1 MKNIVVF
8 TGAGISA
15 ESGIKTFRGS
25 DGLWENYRIEDVATP
40 GAWHKDKALVLEFYN
55 QRRLQCLNA
64 KPNAAHKGL
73 AQLEKKFNVTVITQ
87 NIDNL
92 HERAGSSNVVHLH
105 GEITKSRSTLDE
117 SLVYTI
123 NGAELKIGDTCEK
136 GSQLRPHI
144 VWFCEEVPM
153 IEIAC
158 RIVSK
163 ADIFVVIGSSLL
175 VYPAAGLIDYA
186 PRAIPKF
193 IIDPEIPPVNHLENL
208 IPIEATAVAGVKI
221 LIKHLEKLRD

>member
-1 MKNIVVF
+1 MKNLVVF
-8 TGAGISA
+8 TGAGI
-15 ESGIKTFRGS
+15 
-25 DGLWENYRIEDVATP
+25 IEDVATP
-40 GAWHKDKALVLEFYN
+40 GAWQKNRSLVLEFYN
-55 QRRLQCLNA
+55 QRRLQCMQA
-64 KPNAAHKGL
+64 KPNAAHKAI

-92 HERAGSSNVVHLH
+92 HERGGSKHVLHLH
-105 GEITKSRSTLDE
+105 GEIMKSRSTLDE
-117 SLVYTI
+117 SLVYPIDGATI
-123 NGAELKIGDTCEK
+123 KLGDTCEK

-144 VWFCEEVPM
+144 VWFGETVPM
-153 IEIAC
+153 IDKAC
-158 RIVSK
+158 SIVSR

-175 VYPAAGLIDYA
+175 VYPAAGLLDYA

-193 IIDPEIPPVNHLENL
+193 IIDPEIPSVNHLEYL

>member
-73 AQLEKKFNVTVITQ
+73 AQLEKKFNVT
-87 NIDNL
+87 
-92 HERAGSSNVVHLH
+92 
-105 GEITKSRSTLDE
+105 
-117 SLVYTI
+117 
-123 NGAELKIGDTCEK
+123 
-136 GSQLRPHI
+136 
-144 VWFCEEVPM
+144 
-153 IEIAC
+153 
-158 RIVSK
+158 
-163 ADIFVVIGSSLL
+163 
-175 VYPAAGLIDYA
+175 
-186 PRAIPKF
+186 
-193 IIDPEIPPVNHLENL
+193 
-208 IPIEATAVAGVKI
+208 
-221 LIKHLEKLRD
+221 

>member
-40 GAWHKDKALVLEFYN
+40 GAWHKDKGLVLEFYN

-105 GEITKSRSTLDE
+105 GEITKSRSTLDD

-144 VWFCEEVPM
+144 VWFGEEVPM

-186 PRAIPKF
+186 PHAIPKF

>member
-123 NGAELKIGDTCEK
+123 DGTELKIGDTCEK

-144 VWFCEEVPM
+144 VWFGEEVPM

-186 PRAIPKF
+186 PHAIPKF

>member
-123 NGAELKIGDTCEK
+123 NGAELKIGNTCEK

-144 VWFCEEVPM
+144 VWFGEEVPM

-186 PRAIPKF
+186 PHAIPKF

>member
-144 VWFCEEVPM
+144 VWFGEEVPM

-193 IIDPEIPPVNHLENL
+193 IIDPEIPP
-208 IPIEATAVAGVKI
+208 ATAVASIGI
-221 LIKHLEKLRD
+221 RFSR

>member
-1 MKNIVVF
+1 MCCSLVVVCSLCSAAPVLVVRVSSLIDSVGGLLIGVLIF
-8 TGAGISA
+8 SSAAG
-15 ESGIKTFRGS
+15 ET
-25 DGLWENYRIEDVATP
+25 
-40 GAWHKDKALVLEFYN
+40 
-55 QRRLQCLNA
+55 
-64 KPNAAHKGL
+64 

-144 VWFCEEVPM
+144 VWFGEEVPM

-186 PRAIPKF
+186 PHAIPKF

>member
-144 VWFCEEVPM
+144 VWFGEEVPM

-186 PRAIPKF
+186 PHAIPKF

>member
-92 HERAGSSNVVHLH
+92 HERAGSTNVVHLH
-105 GEITKSRSTLDE
+105 GEITKSRSTIDE

-123 NGAELKIGDTCEK
+123 NGSELNIGDTCEK

-144 VWFCEEVPM
+144 VWFGEQVPM

-186 PRAIPKF
+186 PHAIPKF
-193 IIDPEIPPVNHLENL
+193 IIDPEIPPINHLENL
-208 IPIEATAVAGVKI
+208 IPIEATAVAGVNV
-221 LIKHLEKLRD
+221 LIKHLERLRD

>member
-1 MKNIVVF
+1 
-8 TGAGISA
+8 
-15 ESGIKTFRGS
+15 
-25 DGLWENYRIEDVATP
+25 
-40 GAWHKDKALVLEFYN
+40 
-55 QRRLQCLNA
+55 
-64 KPNAAHKGL
+64 
-73 AQLEKKFNVTVITQ
+73 
-87 NIDNL
+87 
-92 HERAGSSNVVHLH
+92 GSSNVVHLH

-136 GSQLRPHI
+136 GSQLRPHL
-144 VWFCEEVPM
+144 VWFGEEVPM

-186 PRAIPKF
+186 PHAIPKF